1 MGLKITN
8 YLKNL
13 GKSVK
18 YAAIEGFK
26 TNYDTTYKSFD
37 QASTATKE
45 TVNAIVNY
53 RQTFRK
59 AQEYLMKT
67 SAYEASN
74 LALKS
79 AKEDLKSGKL
89 WNQDRADKVMFG
101 GDDDDFDWNFDEDS
115 IGGDDSDS
123 SLDITDGDRAVAK
136 TVHEASKANADQISG
151 TILSAAKY
159 NADVTKQTA
168 SFMFAQQERLF
179 GNLNNSIMGLGTTMG
194 NMQNFMTTNMQTH
207 IENSTKY
214 FEESTKYQRENNA
227 ILKELLDMERERF
240 KEWSTGRD
248 AEKKRQDKGLKQD
261 ITDILSNGVMDWGAY
276 GKHLKKGFID
286 QAENFG
292 IGMISKEMLMG
303 MAANPLQYIPAYL
316 VQRAMGKP
324 LEKAIGG
331 FNKTLTGLFNQINA
345 DLLRSKDKEG
355 MGGIL
360 ASIFSVKIANK
371 DKIDTSKYFKGQVPF
386 DGMTRKSIVEV
397 IPAYLARI
405 ESLLGGEE
413 RIYDFD
419 KGKFSSLKIL
429 DREKKRR
436 DKSYK
441 DRAGS
446 GIRNALEED
455 IKRIAKSKKL
465 SANELKRLTD
475 MIPDVEERL
484 WNSKGSFDEVME
496 AYGDDS
502 FGKLLR
508 FLRMNKNSR
517 TYKES
522 KTLAA
527 EYADAFR
534 SQAEYYQNQEKA
546 GWSPE
551 AMMNNRSKNRDGGKS
566 AIIANNEMMSKAMA
580 SQESIFK
587 AMLSELYLIRT
598 NDFRKGKKLG
608 VRNRLNATAA
618 PDYIDTDFI
627 KYSVLKENRAETI
640 EETYEKVK
648 ASNPS
653 RSKDAPVDPD
663 EVGKTLDEVDI
674 NKLGS
679 VFGKDDKGKFD
690 SVTNAKGLKG
700 KGKAALSNWSTILR
714 NPRLFAA
721 EVITKVDDSLYEFFF
736 DHETGEK
743 DEDGEQIRGF
753 YDKMAFELKTTFNK
767 VRDWLD
773 KKFWE
778 PIVKKGWGKIKDFA
792 KDFGLDW
799 FNDAKDSAK
808 NALTGAGSK
817 LAELVHGKPGMNPL
831 QAEALARSIMF
842 GPAPKSF
849 LNPKDQ
855 LKDIAAGYAD
865 AFNQSS
871 AFKQPKPKSTT
882 NSDKGAKVGTLD
894 DALAIYKANKEKGY
908 AFGSLSVPHT
918 ALTTVSKGELIIPSD
933 LNPFNPDIDKADR
946 KKDKQD
952 ELRLRNKILSHAEGG
967 NLLDT
972 GKNFLQTVK
981 DKAPEGMIQ
990 GNTVREVVGSALE
1003 FAVGKLSGKVE
1014 STDGSAL
1021 GQAAKATVSAAW
1033 ETGLNKVEDYAKTID
1048 PEVGKALTSD
1058 IAKLRGNSAKFAGRT
1073 GVAAG
1078 AGALG
1083 ATAVFGPGGLLA
1095 GAAIGA
1101 AANIIRESDTA
1112 KNFLFGKEMADGSRE
1127 GGLISRKQQ
1136 ALFKKYMPDLGKGA
1150 AAGIIPSLMLGFGP
1164 VGAIAIGGAYSLAKN
1179 NQKVNEKIFGKTYFD
1194 KDGNEIGRKD
1204 GLIPKK
1210 VQEYVKKNIPKIA
1223 GFGGAAAL
1231 LDPTGM
1237 GLLMNFG
1244 LGAGLGLIGTSS
1256 KFHDMI
1262 LGKKNEDG
1270 EREGGLVGALKDY
1283 VVNPLRRFG
1292 TTLYQDFYKFMDYNL
1307 FSPLKGTGKM
1317 LAQVFKNMGRSM
1329 KYGMFNI
1336 LEKAFG
1342 GPFSMLIGKQVN
1354 DMLLKPL
1361 GRILGT
1367 TFGGIGDLAKFA
1379 IGSPIRGIGWGLR
1392 KFNNWGNRGLIK
1404 RGQADHLSANERLNL
1419 MEGRNYANRERDMAL
1434 ATASVEDLNT
1444 LESSLSI
1451 FNSQFKIGGGAERST
1466 IKRLESKIKKY
1477 LPASAVKKVCQFAY
1491 DGNTRDA
1498 AAFISS
1504 LDIPANDKKAVMNAF
1519 EKEVEFIQAA
1529 RGRKKFSK
1537 EQMKAAQETLK
1548 KYNID
1553 PTDRKSLGIALD
1565 QVSAERSRAEDAE
1578 RLIGKNGE
1586 KFTTE
1591 EAKNV
1596 AEGMSQTN
1604 DILSQIRD
1612 ALIKSENGAYD
1623 KNYYDDLT
1631 RAKDEETVEMFRGE
1645 VDSDSR
1651 RFINQNLGHLD
1662 VTGNNASFIMG
1673 KKNKRKLNALKKLPE
1688 GTKIDL
1694 DALSKLST
1702 KTLKRYSQLAMVM
1715 GPTAIQSIGDPAAL
1729 APEKIADG
1737 AFKSLVKIATYLGR
1751 HDKDFNFKSPLSNY
1765 IGMSA
1770 EQLKYFEQLIDYG
1783 MDPSISSQAADWAW
1797 NNRWQFTNA
1806 STPDEQVAFTRMIGD
1821 ITKSTATNKAAG
1833 SVASTVA
1840 GNVANIT
1847 PNTAAASQANE
1858 IAQTGTSQHK
1868 ERSVDADG
1876 NETYEST
1883 DGSNNKADTESA
1895 HDKKKEEDAKDEKN
1909 AERQGSIFSKALS
1922 KLKGFGDSAKEG
1934 AKNVKEKSQGFLH
1947 DIVDGIFGKGGGLF
1961 GGLGTILGGGLL
1973 LSFLGPML
1981 PEIGKILTHTLLPAI
1996 GGFLKNTV
2004 IPLFVKGVGSA
2015 LGGLLDGFIG
2025 KEEQQETDENGNP
2038 VFNPDGTP
2046 KMKTTYNPT
2055 LGGMAV
2061 NGGVLGFL
2069 GYKTFK
2075 AGRTIY
2081 KGVKGIGKGIGGSL
2095 KLGKAGFS
2103 FAKELK
2109 RSKSFGKSWR
2119 AGKFVYKNT
2128 KLGKD
2133 IGKIAKSSED
2143 AVKASRLGKLSSSIM
2158 SRAFGAS
2165 KEGLSKIGWAI
2176 RDRAGV
2182 AGSALLDGTA
2192 KNAVKSSGLFSKAAD
2207 FVKSGISKVGEVA
2220 SKAADKTMDFL
2231 KEILTKGIEKISTYI
2246 PKLAEKGAQFAPK
2259 LATMI
2264 LDGIKGSAKF
2274 AKLLAKAGTYVG
2286 VTAIT
2291 AGIGGIVIGIITALD
2306 LAASVTTGISRWYN
2320 VAECLA
2326 DEQPPNDDVKWVAGL
2341 ASAVDSVLFGVIGP
2355 QLFFKILAYIWD
2367 LNDVLAPMQQRALAA
2382 LNQYNQTAEKK
2393 LDSVEEYNDEIYDKD
2408 KGFIDDIKT
2417 AFGGSDSNKKTPAY
2431 KPNAQQLASQT
2442 PATPG
2447 AQGTGKKGP
2456 LGAGSGTANGNGLL
2470 SGMQSDMNKL
2480 SQGTSGLMGNLVSQ
2494 AGDLQAQVLGT
2505 GKFFKQ
2511 KDPRY
2516 ANIGFNTYGDSI
2528 NQTIGD
2534 SGCGPVAGANALMA
2548 LGTGTINPAEA
2559 SSFALSGGYKG
2570 TDTGVAPS
2578 FFEGYAAR
2586 HGATSYSTDAQGTIN
2601 ALKSGNPVVLQGES
2615 KSGTSNSHPFG
2626 SYPHYVTATGYDAST
2641 GKVTIQDPESNR
2653 DNATYN
2659 IKDVLRNTTT
2669 ANAFGRGRL
2678 YGRGSRGRFGMG
2690 VRLGKGADVPETVW
2704 NFLASKGVA
2713 SVAIAGIMGNMWAES
2728 RYNPAANQLDNEPN
2742 MNPYKAGVGLCQ
2754 WTETRKDTLNSVA
2767 AGMGTTWTDVNAQLT
2782 HLWNEI
2788 GPGGYYHEHLQAMCK
2803 MNDVAQ
2809 ATQYWFSNFEVGN
2822 PAYAHMDERIAA
2834 AQEAFQKQGKGI
2846 KTEGNIKGGSGP
2858 TKKPGLLSP
2867 LFDMYNSIKSNLGA
2881 VLGIDLGGN
2890 IGGSSGGAVGGVGG
2904 AVGGGN
2910 TKAASNWADSI
2921 VGKKNYGN
2929 NGCTAFVNEYLQQAG
2944 QSTIDLNCDNAYL
2957 NSKNN
2962 GQPYAWKPGK
2972 DNGVEGDVALINT
2985 AEDGS
2990 FPDGVPKPDHAV
3002 IADGR
3007 GGYWGYSASQRN
3019 TVHGKMTDWGDGGSN
3034 IIGYIASGGSGNGA
3048 QLSGDATM
3056 SQTDMMKASSDDYGL
3071 GKNGLRFGR
3080 AKGVSKEVQ
3089 MAVEGRQNIE
3099 AGFKMAKDQARQAA
3113 KLGMGTEGVPEASS
3127 SDSQEVILLRAIY
3140 NELTKITGNT
3150 AGIGTLQANQ
3160 AQTQQQVTTVQTG
3173 LQGAMATLGNK
3184 LNEKINMV
3192 SQNIQGQVN
3201 KVTKN
3206 VSGNTINQLQYLAS
3220 K

>member
-123 SLDITDGDRAVAK
+123 GLDITDGDRAVAK

-292 IGMISKEMLMG
+292 LGMISKEMLMG

-429 DREKKRR
+429 EREKKRR

-475 MIPDVEERL
+475 MIPDVEDKL
-484 WNSKGSFDEVME
+484 WDNKGSFDAVME
-496 AYGDDS
+496 TYGDES

-551 AMMNNRSKNRDGGKS
+551 AMMNNRSKSRGEGKS
-566 AIIANNEMMSKAMA
+566 AIQANNEMMSKAMA

-598 NDFRKGKKLG
+598 SEFRKGKKLG

-679 VFGKDDKGKFD
+679 VFDKGDKSKFGN
-690 SVTNAKGLKG
+690 VTNAKGLKG
-700 KGKAALSNWSTILR
+700 KGKAALSNWYEILK

-817 LAELVHGKPGMNPL
+817 LAELVRGKPGMNPL

-849 LNPKDQ
+849 LDSKDQ

-871 AFKQPKPKSTT
+871 AFKQSKPKSTT
-882 NSDKGAKVGTLD
+882 SSDKGAKVGTLD

-933 LNPFNPDIDKADR
+933 LNPFNPDLDKADR

-952 ELRLRNKILSHAEGG
+952 ELRLRNKILSHADGG

-1083 ATAVFGPGGLLA
+1083 ATAIFGPGGLLA

-1179 NQKVNEKIFGKTYFD
+1179 NQKVNEKIFGKTYYD
-1194 KDGNEIGRKD
+1194 KDGKEIGRKD
-1204 GLIPKK
+1204 GIIPKK
-1210 VQEYVKKNIPKIA
+1210 VQDYVKKNIPKIA

-1256 KFHDMI
+1256 KFHDMV
-1262 LGKKNEDG
+1262 LGKKNEKG
-1270 EREGGLVGALKDY
+1270 EREGGLVGALKEH

-1367 TFGGIGDLAKFA
+1367 TFTGIGDLAKFA
-1379 IGSPIRGIGWGLR
+1379 IGTPIRGFGWGLR
-1392 KFNNWGNRGLIK
+1392 KINNWGNAKIISRGT
-1404 RGQADHLSANERLNL
+1404 ADHLSARERLNI
-1419 MEGRNYANRERDMAL
+1419 MGNKDYANKEFDTHL
-1434 ATASVEDLNT
+1434 ANSSAKDLGV
-1444 LESSLSI
+1444 LEENLSI
-1451 FNSQFKIGGGAERST
+1451 LNSQFKIGGGDTRKEVKSVE
-1466 IKRLESKIKKY
+1466 KQLSKY
-1477 LPASAVKKVCQFAY
+1477 MDASSVKKLVRMVF
-1491 DGNTRDA
+1491 DGDMRGA
-1498 AAFISS
+1498 SAFISDLN
-1504 LDIPANDKKAVMNAF
+1504 LDSKSS
-1519 EKEVEFIQAA
+1519 KEVISIVEKGIERIAVA
-1529 RGRKKFSK
+1529 KGKKKFSD
-1537 EQMKAAQETLK
+1537 EEVAKASAYLK
-1548 KYNID
+1548 KFNIN
-1553 PTDRKSLGIALD
+1553 PADRKSLGVALN
-1565 QVSAERSRAEDAE
+1565 QVRNERDKADTAE
-1578 RLIGKNGE
+1578 RLIGANGE
-1586 KFTTE
+1586 KFTSE
-1591 EAKNV
+1591 EAANV
-1596 AEGMSQTN
+1596 AEGMQTTN
-1604 DILSQIRD
+1604 NLLKEIRD
-1612 ALIKSENGAYD
+1612 ALIKSENGGFDD
-1623 KNYYDDLT
+1623 KYFSDQERMGVATQSVMAINNID
-1631 RAKDEETVEMFRGE
+1631 AKSQKLIEK
-1645 VDSDSR
+1645 
-1651 RFINQNLGHLD
+1651 NLSHLKI
-1662 VTGNNASFIMG
+1662 TGNKTDFITGNG
-1673 KKNKRKLNALKKLPE
+1673 KKNRQNLKALKAMPKGME
-1688 GTKIDL
+1688 IDL
-1694 DALSKLST
+1694 DVLSKLST
-1702 KTLKRYSQLAMVM
+1702 KTIKRYSQLAMVM
-1715 GPTAIQSIGDPAAL
+1715 GPLAIKSIGDPSAL
-1729 APEKIADG
+1729 APEKLADG
-1737 AFKSLVKIATYLGR
+1737 AFASIVKIATYLSRG
-1751 HDKDFNFKSPLSNY
+1751 DKKFEFTEPISKY
-1765 IGMSA
+1765 IRMPEEKLEFLAMLVG
-1770 EQLKYFEQLIDYG
+1770 YG
-1783 MDPSISSQAADWAW
+1783 MDPSISAKDADWAW
-1797 NNRWQFTNA
+1797 NNRSIFDNG
-1806 STPDEQVAFTRMIGD
+1806 SPDAKVEFA
-1821 ITKSTATNKAAG
+1821 KSFNKPATSNAAG
-1833 SVASTVA
+1833 TAEAAASTVA
-1840 GNVANIT
+1840 GNAANIA
-1847 PNTAAASQANE
+1847 PKTAAASQANE
-1858 IAQTGTSQHK
+1858 IAQTGSHK

-1909 AERQGSIFSKALS
+1909 AERQGSIFSKALG

-2075 AGRTIY
+2075 AGRAIY
-2081 KGVKGIGKGIGGSL
+2081 KGVKGIGKGIGGGL

-2259 LATMI
+2259 LAAMI

-2393 LDSVEEYNDEIYDKD
+2393 LDSIEEYNDEIYDKD

-2456 LGAGSGTANGNGLL
+2456 LGAGTANGNGLL

-2516 ANIGFNTYGDSI
+2516 ANIGFNTSGDSI

-2678 YGRGSRGRFGMG
+2678 YGRGKFSQGIRFGRG
-2690 VRLGKGADVPETVW
+2690 IEGNVPIIWNKLQGLGFGDIHTA
-2704 NFLASKGVA
+2704 A
-2713 SVAIAGIMGNMWAES
+2713 IMGNMAIES
-2728 RYNPAANQLDNEPN
+2728 GFDPAISEI
-2742 MNPYKAGVGLCQ
+2742 GGGGGFGLCQ
-2754 WTETRKDTLNSVA
+2754 WDDRKGNLAEYAQRAGKDPSDLDIQLQFIKYELQGSESAAASEFFAETSNIDKATEIFCRKYERPN
-2767 AGMGTTWTDVNAQLT
+2767 M
-2782 HLWNEI
+2782 
-2788 GPGGYYHEHLQAMCK
+2788 
-2803 MNDVAQ
+2803 
-2809 ATQYWFSNFEVGN
+2809 
-2822 PAYAHMDERIAA
+2822 AYANLEGRKQAAREILQSKGTGKVTSIAG
-2834 AQEAFQKQGKGI
+2834 GKSS
-2846 KTEGNIKGGSGP
+2846 GS

-2890 IGGSSGGAVGGVGG
+2890 IGGSSGAVGGVGG

-2921 VGKKNYGN
+2921 VGKKDYGN
-2929 NGCTAFVNEYLQQAG
+2929 NGCTSFVNEYLQQAG

-3113 KLGMGTEGVPEASS
+3113 KLGMGTEGVSESSS

>member
-89 WNQDRADKVMFG
+89 WNQDRADKAMFS

-429 DREKKRR
+429 EREKKRR

-551 AMMNNRSKNRDGGKS
+551 AMMNNRSKSRGEGKS
-566 AIIANNEMMSKAMA
+566 AIQANNEMMSKAMA

-598 NDFRKGKKLG
+598 SEFRKGKKLG

-663 EVGKTLDEVDI
+663 DVGKTLDEVDI
-674 NKLGS
+674 NKLSS
-679 VFGKDDKGKFD
+679 VFDKGDKSKFGN
-690 SVTNAKGLKG
+690 VTNAKGLKG
-700 KGKAALSNWSTILR
+700 KGKAALSNWYEILK

-817 LAELVHGKPGMNPL
+817 LAELVRGKPGMDPL
-831 QAEALARSIMF
+831 QAQALSRSIMF

-849 LNPKDQ
+849 LTPEQQ
-855 LKDIAAGYAD
+855 LKKIEAGYEA
-865 AFNQSS
+865 AVKYSG
-871 AFKQPKPKSTT
+871 AIKQPKPKSTS
-882 NSDKGAKVGTLD
+882 SDKGAKVGTLD

-933 LNPFNPDIDKADR
+933 LNPFNPDLDKADR

-990 GNTVREVVGSALE
+990 GNTIREVVGSALE
-1003 FAVGKLSGKVE
+1003 FAVSKMAGKVE

-1083 ATAVFGPGGLLA
+1083 ATAIFGPGGLLA

-1179 NQKVNEKIFGKTYFD
+1179 NQKVNEKIFGKTYYD

-1210 VQEYVKKNIPKIA
+1210 VQDYIKKNMPKIA

-1361 GRILGT
+1361 GKILGT
-1367 TFGGIGDLAKFA
+1367 TFSGIGDLAKFA

-1434 ATASVEDLNT
+1434 AIASVEDLNT

-1466 IKRLESKIKKY
+1466 VKRLESKIKKY

-1529 RGRKKFSK
+1529 RGRKKFSD
-1537 EQMKAAQETLK
+1537 EQMKAANETLK

-1833 SVASTVA
+1833 AAASTVA
-1840 GNVANIT
+1840 GNATNIA
-1847 PNTAAASQANE
+1847 PKTAAASQANE

-1868 ERSVDADG
+1868 ERSIDADG

-1909 AERQGSIFSKALS
+1909 AERQGSIFSKALG

-2075 AGRTIY
+2075 AGRAIY

-2192 KNAVKSSGLFSKAAD
+2192 KNAVKSSSLFSKAAD

-2274 AKLLAKAGTYVG
+2274 AKLLAKAGGYLGATVL
-2286 VTAIT
+2286 T

-2393 LDSVEEYNDEIYDKD
+2393 LDSIEEYNDEIYDKD

-2417 AFGGSDSNKKTPAY
+2417 AFGSSDSNKKTPAY

-2516 ANIGFNTYGDSI
+2516 ANIGFNTSGDSI

-2690 VRLGKGADVPETVW
+2690 VRFGKGADVPETVW

-2803 MNDVAQ
+2803 MSDVAQ

-2867 LFDMYNSIKSNLGA
+2867 LFDMYNSIKSNLGS

-2890 IGGSSGGAVGGVGG
+2890 IGGAASSGGVGG
-2904 AVGGGN
+2904 AIGGGN
-2910 TKAASNWADSI
+2910 TKAASDWADSM
-2921 VGKKNYGN
+2921 VGQQGYGN
-2929 NGCTAFVNEYLQQAG
+2929 NGCTTFVNKYLEKAG
-2944 QSTIDLNCDNAYL
+2944 VNQIDMYVPNAETKA
-2957 NSKNN
+2957 KNQ
-2962 GQPYAWKPGK
+2962 GQPYAFKTASQG
-2972 DNGVEGDVALINT
+2972 GSEGDVVLLNT
-2985 AEDGS
+2985 LTGDAEA
-2990 FPDGVPKPDHAV
+2990 DHVV
-3002 IADGR
+3002 IADGK
-3007 GGYWGYSASQRN
+3007 GGYWGNSSGRN
-3019 TVHGKMTDWGDGGSN
+3019 KIVKGN
-3034 IIGYIASGGSGNGA
+3034 IANDFGADEINGYIATGGGNGA
-3048 QLSGDATM
+3048 SNVPSGQATR
-3056 SQTDMMKASSDDYGL
+3056 SQSEIVSDSTTDMGT
-3071 GKNGLRFGR
+3071 GKNFRFGR
-3080 AKGVSKEVQ
+3080 AKGVPKETQV
-3089 MAVEGRQNIE
+3089 AIEGMDAFRAQR
-3099 AGFKMAKDQARQAA
+3099 ATVKDQVS
-3113 KLGMGTEGVPEASS
+3113 LGRGTVDLSQSS
-3127 SDSQEVILLRAIY
+3127 SGDSEEIILLRGIY

-3184 LNEKINMV
+3184 LNEKINIV

>member
-123 SLDITDGDRAVAK
+123 GLDITDGDRAVAK

-240 KEWSTGRD
+240 KEWNTGRD

-429 DREKKRR
+429 EREKKRR

-475 MIPDVEERL
+475 MIPDVEDKL
-484 WNSKGSFDEVME
+484 WDNKGSFDAVME
-496 AYGDDS
+496 TYGDES

-551 AMMNNRSKNRDGGKS
+551 AMMNNRSKSRGEGKS
-566 AIIANNEMMSKAMA
+566 AIQANNEMMSKAMA
-580 SQESIFK
+580 NQESIFK

-598 NDFRKGKKLG
+598 SEFRKGKKLG

-653 RSKDAPVDPD
+653 RPKDAPVDPD
-663 EVGKTLDEVDI
+663 DVGKTLDEVDI

-679 VFGKDDKGKFD
+679 VFDKGDKSKFGN
-690 SVTNAKGLKG
+690 VTNAKGLKG
-700 KGKAALSNWSTILR
+700 KGKAALSNWYEILK

-817 LAELVHGKPGMNPL
+817 LAELVRGKPGMNPL

-849 LNPKDQ
+849 LDPKDQ

-1048 PEVGKALTSD
+1048 PEVGKALSSD

-1083 ATAVFGPGGLLA
+1083 ATAIFGPGGLLA

-1179 NQKVNEKIFGKTYFD
+1179 NQKVNEKIFGKTYYD

-1204 GLIPKK
+1204 GIIPKK

-1262 LGKKNEDG
+1262 LGKKNKDG
-1270 EREGGLVGALKDY
+1270 EREGGLVGALKDN
-1283 VVNPLRRFG
+1283 VVDPLRRFG

-1361 GRILGT
+1361 GKILGT

-1379 IGSPIRGIGWGLR
+1379 IGSPIKGIGWGLR

-1434 ATASVEDLNT
+1434 ATSSVEDLNT

-1466 IKRLESKIKKY
+1466 VKRLESKIKKY

-1529 RGRKKFSK
+1529 RGRKKFSD
-1537 EQMKAAQETLK
+1537 EQIKAAHETLK

-1604 DILSQIRD
+1604 DILTQIRD

-1623 KNYYDDLT
+1623 KDYYDDLT
-1631 RAKDEETVEMFRGE
+1631 RARDEETVEMFRGE

-1651 RFINQNLGHLD
+1651 RFIKKNLGHLD
-1662 VTGNNASFIMG
+1662 VTGNNTSFITG
-1673 KKNKRKLNALKKLPE
+1673 KKNRKNLNALKKLPE

-1833 SVASTVA
+1833 AAASTVA
-1840 GNVANIT
+1840 GNAANIA
-1847 PNTAAASQANE
+1847 PKTAAASQANE

-1883 DGSNNKADTESA
+1883 DGSKNKADTESA

-1909 AERQGSIFSKALS
+1909 AERQGSIFSKALG

-2075 AGRTIY
+2075 AGRAIY
-2081 KGVKGIGKGIGGSL
+2081 KGVKGIGKGIGGGL

-2393 LDSVEEYNDEIYDKD
+2393 LDSIEEYNDEIYDKD

-2447 AQGTGKKGP
+2447 AQGTGKNG
-2456 LGAGSGTANGNGLL
+2456 LSGSVTANGNGLL

-2516 ANIGFNTYGDSI
+2516 ANIGFNTSGDSI

-2586 HGATSYSTDAQGTIN
+2586 HGATSYSTDVQGTIN

-2690 VRLGKGADVPETVW
+2690 VRFGKGADVPETVW

-2803 MNDVAQ
+2803 MSDVAQ

-2867 LFDMYNSIKSNLGA
+2867 LFDMYNSIKSNLGS

-2890 IGGSSGGAVGGVGG
+2890 IGGAASSGG
-2904 AVGGGN
+2904 VGGGN
-2910 TKAASNWADSI
+2910 TKAASDWADSM
-2921 VGKKNYGN
+2921 VGQQGYGN
-2929 NGCTAFVNEYLQQAG
+2929 NGCTTFVNKYLEKAG
-2944 QSTIDLNCDNAYL
+2944 VNQIDMYVPNAETKA
-2957 NSKNN
+2957 KNQ
-2962 GQPYAWKPGK
+2962 GQPYAFKTASQG
-2972 DNGVEGDVALINT
+2972 GSEGDVVLLNT
-2985 AEDGS
+2985 LTGDAEA
-2990 FPDGVPKPDHAV
+2990 DHVV
-3002 IADGR
+3002 IADGK
-3007 GGYWGYSASQRN
+3007 GGYWGNSSGRN
-3019 TVHGKMTDWGDGGSN
+3019 KIVKGNIANDFGSDEIN
-3034 IIGYIASGGSGNGA
+3034 GYIATGGGNGA
-3048 QLSGDATM
+3048 SNVPSGQTTR
-3056 SQTDMMKASSDDYGL
+3056 SQSEIVSDSTTDMGT
-3071 GKNGLRFGR
+3071 GKNFRFGR
-3080 AKGVSKEVQ
+3080 AKGVPKETQ
-3089 MAVEGRQNIE
+3089 IAIEGMDTFRSQR
-3099 AGFKMAKDQARQAA
+3099 ATVKDQVS
-3113 KLGMGTEGVPEASS
+3113 LGRGTVDLSQSS
-3127 SDSQEVILLRAIY
+3127 NDDSQEVILLRAIY

>member
-115 IGGDDSDS
+115 IGGDDGDS
-123 SLDITDGDRAVAK
+123 GLDITDGDRAVAK

-248 AEKKRQDKGLKQD
+248 TEKKRQDKGLKQD

-429 DREKKRR
+429 EREKKRR

-598 NDFRKGKKLG
+598 NEFRKGKKLG

-653 RSKDAPVDPD
+653 RSKDTVDPD
-663 EVGKTLDEVDI
+663 EVGKTLDEIDI
-674 NKLGS
+674 KKLDS
-679 VFGKDDKGKFD
+679 VFGGKDKGKFD
-690 SVTNAKGLKG
+690 DVTNAKGLKG
-700 KGKAALSNWSTILR
+700 KGKAALSNWYEILK

-808 NALTGAGSK
+808 NALTGAGNK
-817 LAELVHGKPGMNPL
+817 LAE
-831 QAEALARSIMF
+831 IMF
-842 GPAPKSF
+842 DPAPKSF
-849 LNPKDQ
+849 LDPEDQ
-855 LKDIAAGYAD
+855 LKDIAAGYQA

-871 AFKQPKPKSTT
+871 ASRQPKSTT

-1003 FAVGKLSGKVE
+1003 FAVGKLSGKVD

-1048 PEVGKALTSD
+1048 PEVGKALSSD

-1179 NQKVNEKIFGKTYFD
+1179 NQKVNEKIFGKTYYD

-1210 VQEYVKKNIPKIA
+1210 VQEYVKKNMPKIA

-1262 LGKKNEDG
+1262 LGKKNKDG

-1292 TTLYQDFYKFMDYNL
+1292 TTLYQDFYKFIDYNL

-1367 TFGGIGDLAKFA
+1367 TFTGIGDLAKFA
-1379 IGSPIRGIGWGLR
+1379 IGTPIRGIGWGLR
-1392 KFNNWGNRGLIK
+1392 KFNNWGNAKIIRRGT
-1404 RGQADHLSANERLNL
+1404 ADHLSARERLNI
-1419 MEGRNYANRERDMAL
+1419 MGSKNYANKEFDTHL
-1434 ATASVEDLNT
+1434 ANASAKDLGE
-1444 LESSLSI
+1444 LEENLSVS
-1451 FNSQFKIGGGAERST
+1451 NSQFKIGGGDTRKEVKSVE
-1466 IKRLESKIKKY
+1466 KQLSKY
-1477 LPASAVKKVCQFAY
+1477 MDASSVKKLVRLTF
-1491 DGNTRDA
+1491 DGDMRGA
-1498 AAFISS
+1498 SAFISDLN
-1504 LDIPANDKKAVMNAF
+1504 LDSKSSKAVIDIVTKGIERIAVANG
-1519 EKEVEFIQAA
+1519 K
-1529 RGRKKFSK
+1529 KKFSD
-1537 EQMKAAQETLK
+1537 EEVAKASEYLK
-1548 KYNID
+1548 KFNIN
-1553 PTDRKSLGIALD
+1553 PADRKSLGVALN
-1565 QVSAERSRAEDAE
+1565 QVRNERDKADTAE
-1578 RLIGKNGE
+1578 RLVGANGE
-1586 KFTTE
+1586 KFTSE
-1591 EAKNV
+1591 EAANV
-1596 AEGMSQTN
+1596 AEGMQTTN
-1604 DILSQIRD
+1604 NLLKEIRD
-1612 ALIKSENGAYD
+1612 ALIKSENGGFDD
-1623 KNYYDDLT
+1623 KYFSDQDKMAVATQSVMAINNID
-1631 RAKDEETVEMFRGE
+1631 AKSQKLIEKNLNHLKITGTKTD
-1645 VDSDSR
+1645 
-1651 RFINQNLGHLD
+1651 FI
-1662 VTGNNASFIMG
+1662 TGNG
-1673 KKNKRKLNALKKLPE
+1673 KKNRQNLKALKAMPKGME
-1688 GTKIDL
+1688 IDL
-1694 DALSKLST
+1694 DVLSKLST
-1702 KTLKRYSQLAMVM
+1702 KTIKRYSQLAMVM
-1715 GPTAIQSIGDPAAL
+1715 GPIAIKSIGDPSAL
-1729 APEKIADG
+1729 APEKLADG
-1737 AFKSLVKIATYLGR
+1737 AFASIVKIATYLSRG
-1751 HDKDFNFKSPLSNY
+1751 DKKFEFTEPISKY
-1765 IGMSA
+1765 IRMPGDKLEFLAM
-1770 EQLKYFEQLIDYG
+1770 LVGYG
-1783 MDPSISSQAADWAW
+1783 MDPSISAKDADWAW
-1797 NNRWQFTNA
+1797 KNRSVFDDGSPNA
-1806 STPDEQVAFTRMIGD
+1806 KVEFA
-1821 ITKSTATNKAAG
+1821 KSFNKAATSNATG
-1833 SVASTVA
+1833 TAEAAASTVA
-1840 GNVANIT
+1840 GNAANIAPKT
-1847 PNTAAASQANE
+1847 VAASQANE

-1909 AERQGSIFSKALS
+1909 AERQGSIFSKALG

-2075 AGRTIY
+2075 AGRGIY
-2081 KGVKGIGKGIGGSL
+2081 KGVKGIGKGIGGGL

-2176 RDRAGV
+2176 RDRAGD

-2341 ASAVDSVLFGVIGP
+2341 ASAVDSVLCGVSGP

-2393 LDSVEEYNDEIYDKD
+2393 LDSIEEYNDEIYDKD

-2516 ANIGFNTYGDSI
+2516 ANIGFNTSGDSI

-2615 KSGTSNSHPFG
+2615 KSGTSNNHPFG

-2678 YGRGSRGRFGMG
+2678 YGRGKFSQGIRFGRG
-2690 VRLGKGADVPETVW
+2690 IEGNVPIIWNKLQGLGFGDIHTA
-2704 NFLASKGVA
+2704 A
-2713 SVAIAGIMGNMWAES
+2713 IMGNMAIES
-2728 RYNPAANQLDNEPN
+2728 GFDPAISEI
-2742 MNPYKAGVGLCQ
+2742 GGGGGFGLCQ
-2754 WTETRKDTLNSVA
+2754 WDDRKGNLAEYAQRAGKDPSDLDIQLQFIKYELQGSESAAASEFFAETSNIDKATEIFCRKYERPN
-2767 AGMGTTWTDVNAQLT
+2767 M
-2782 HLWNEI
+2782 
-2788 GPGGYYHEHLQAMCK
+2788 
-2803 MNDVAQ
+2803 
-2809 ATQYWFSNFEVGN
+2809 
-2822 PAYAHMDERIAA
+2822 AYANLEGRKQAAREILQSKGTGKVTSIAG
-2834 AQEAFQKQGKGI
+2834 GKSS
-2846 KTEGNIKGGSGP
+2846 GS

-2867 LFDMYNSIKSNLGA
+2867 LFDMYNSIKSNLGS

-2910 TKAASNWADSI
+2910 TKTASNWADSI
-2921 VGKKNYGN
+2921 VGKKDYGN
-2929 NGCTAFVNEYLQQAG
+2929 NGCTSFVNEYLQQAG

-3034 IIGYIASGGSGNGA
+3034 IIGYIASGGSGSGA

-3113 KLGMGTEGVPEASS
+3113 KLGMGTDGVSDASS

>member
-115 IGGDDSDS
+115 IGGDDGDS
-123 SLDITDGDRAVAK
+123 GLDITDGDRAVAK

-240 KEWSTGRD
+240 KEWNTGRD

-292 IGMISKEMLMG
+292 LGMISKEMLMG

-360 ASIFSVKIANK
+360 ANIFSVKIANK

-429 DREKKRR
+429 EREKKRR

-598 NDFRKGKKLG
+598 SEFRKGKKLG

-653 RSKDAPVDPD
+653 RPKDAPVDPD

-679 VFGKDDKGKFD
+679 VFDKGDKSKFGN
-690 SVTNAKGLKG
+690 VTNAKGLKG
-700 KGKAALSNWSTILR
+700 KGKAALSNWYEILK

-817 LAELVHGKPGMNPL
+817 LAELVRGKPGMNPL

-882 NSDKGAKVGTLD
+882 SSDKGAKVGTLD

-908 AFGSLSVPHT
+908 AFGSLSVPQT

-1014 STDGSAL
+1014 STDGSDL
-1021 GQAAKATVSAAW
+1021 GQAANAFVSSAW
-1033 ETGLNKVEDYAKTID
+1033 NTGLDKVEDYSKTID
-1048 PEVGKALTSD
+1048 PEVGKALSSD

-1083 ATAVFGPGGLLA
+1083 ATAIFGPGGLLA

-1112 KNFLFGKEMADGSRE
+1112 KNFLFGKEMSDGSRE

-1179 NQKVNEKIFGKTYFD
+1179 NQKVNEKIFGKTYYD

-1204 GLIPKK
+1204 GIIPKK

-1361 GRILGT
+1361 GKILGT
-1367 TFGGIGDLAKFA
+1367 TFSGIGDLAKFA

-1466 IKRLESKIKKY
+1466 VKRLESKIKKY

-1529 RGRKKFSK
+1529 RGRKKFSD
-1537 EQMKAAQETLK
+1537 EQIKAAHETLK

-1715 GPTAIQSIGDPAAL
+1715 GPTAIQSIGDPSAL

-1833 SVASTVA
+1833 AAASTVM
-1840 GNVANIT
+1840 GNAANLA
-1847 PNTAAASQANE
+1847 PKTAAASQANE

-1909 AERQGSIFSKALS
+1909 AERQGSIFSKALG

-2075 AGRTIY
+2075 AGRAIY
-2081 KGVKGIGKGIGGSL
+2081 KGVKGIGKGIGGGL

-2417 AFGGSDSNKKTPAY
+2417 AFGGSDTKKTPAY
-2431 KPNAQQLASQT
+2431 KPNAQQLASQN
-2442 PATPG
+2442 PAPTPG

-2516 ANIGFNTYGDSI
+2516 ANIGFNTSGDSI

-2690 VRLGKGADVPETVW
+2690 VRFGKGADVPETVW

-2728 RYNPAANQLDNEPN
+2728 RYNPSANQLDNEPN

-2803 MNDVAQ
+2803 MSDVAQ

-2867 LFDMYNSIKSNLGA
+2867 LFDMYNSIKSNLGS

-2890 IGGSSGGAVGGVGG
+2890 IGGAASSGGVGG
-2904 AVGGGN
+2904 AIGGGN
-2910 TKAASNWADSI
+2910 TKAASDWADSM
-2921 VGKKNYGN
+2921 VGQQGYGN
-2929 NGCTAFVNEYLQQAG
+2929 NGCTTFVNKYLEKAG
-2944 QSTIDLNCDNAYL
+2944 VNQIDMYVPNAETKA
-2957 NSKNN
+2957 KNQ
-2962 GQPYAWKPGK
+2962 GQPYAFKTASQG
-2972 DNGVEGDVALINT
+2972 GSEGDVVLLNT
-2985 AEDGS
+2985 LTGDAEA
-2990 FPDGVPKPDHAV
+2990 DHVV
-3002 IADGR
+3002 IADGK
-3007 GGYWGYSASQRN
+3007 GGYWGNSSGRN
-3019 TVHGKMTDWGDGGSN
+3019 KIVKGNIANDFGSDEIN
-3034 IIGYIASGGSGNGA
+3034 GYIATGGGNGA
-3048 QLSGDATM
+3048 SNVPSGQATR
-3056 SQTDMMKASSDDYGL
+3056 SQSEIVSDSTTDMGT
-3071 GKNGLRFGR
+3071 GKNFRFGR
-3080 AKGVSKEVQ
+3080 AKGVPKQTQVAIEGMDAFRAQKETV
-3089 MAVEGRQNIE
+3089 
-3099 AGFKMAKDQARQAA
+3099 KDQVS
-3113 KLGMGTEGVPEASS
+3113 LGRGTVDLSQSS
-3127 SDSQEVILLRAIY
+3127 NDDSQEVILLRAIY

>member
-67 SAYEASN
+67 SAYEASS

-123 SLDITDGDRAVAK
+123 GLDITDGDRAVAK

-292 IGMISKEMLMG
+292 LGMISKEMLMG

-429 DREKKRR
+429 EREKKRR

-455 IKRIAKSKKL
+455 IKKIAKSKKL

-475 MIPDVEERL
+475 LIPDVEERL

-580 SQESIFK
+580 NQESIFK

-598 NDFRKGKKLG
+598 SEFRKGKKLG
-608 VRNRLNATAA
+608 VRNRLNTTAA

-653 RSKDAPVDPD
+653 RSKDAPIDPD
-663 EVGKTLDEVDI
+663 DVGKTLDEVDI
-674 NKLGS
+674 NKLGN
-679 VFGKDDKGKFD
+679 VFDKGDKSKFGN
-690 SVTNAKGLKG
+690 VTNAKGLKG
-700 KGKAALSNWSTILR
+700 KGKAALSNWYEILK

-817 LAELVHGKPGMNPL
+817 LAELVRGKPGMNPL

-849 LNPKDQ
+849 LEPEDQ
-855 LKDIAAGYAD
+855 LKDIAAGYQA

-871 AFKQPKPKSTT
+871 ASRQPKFKPVSS
-882 NSDKGAKVGTLD
+882 NKGAPLSTGTQLEI
-894 DALAIYKANKEKGY
+894 LAKRAFNHRDGY

-933 LNPFNPDIDKADR
+933 LNPFNPDLDKADR

-1179 NQKVNEKIFGKTYFD
+1179 NQKVNEKIFGKTYYD

-1392 KFNNWGNRGLIK
+1392 KFNNLGNRGLIK

-1466 IKRLESKIKKY
+1466 VKRLESKIKKY

-1529 RGRKKFSK
+1529 RGRKKFSD
-1537 EQMKAAQETLK
+1537 EQMKAAHETLK

-1631 RAKDEETVEMFRGE
+1631 RAKDKETVEMFRGE

-1765 IGMSA
+1765 IRMSA

-1806 STPDEQVAFTRMIGD
+1806 STPNEQVAFTRMIGD
-1821 ITKSTATNKAAG
+1821 ITKSTATNKTAAV
-1833 SVASTVA
+1833 VASTVMSNA
-1840 GNVANIT
+1840 ANIA

-1909 AERQGSIFSKALS
+1909 AERQGSIFSKALG

-2075 AGRTIY
+2075 AGRGIY
-2081 KGVKGIGKGIGGSL
+2081 KGVKGIGKGIGGGL

-2393 LDSVEEYNDEIYDKD
+2393 LDSIEEYNDEIYDKD

-2417 AFGGSDSNKKTPAY
+2417 AFGGSDSNKKTPQY

-2516 ANIGFNTYGDSI
+2516 ANIGFNTSGDSI

-2586 HGATSYSTDAQGTIN
+2586 HGATSYPTDAQGTIN

-2678 YGRGSRGRFGMG
+2678 YGRGKFSQGIRFGRG
-2690 VRLGKGADVPETVW
+2690 IEGNVPIIWNKLQGLGFGDIHTA
-2704 NFLASKGVA
+2704 A
-2713 SVAIAGIMGNMWAES
+2713 IMGNMAIES
-2728 RYNPAANQLDNEPN
+2728 GFDPAISEI
-2742 MNPYKAGVGLCQ
+2742 GGGGGFGLCQ
-2754 WTETRKDTLNSVA
+2754 WDDRKGNLAEYAQRAGKDPSDLDIQLQFIKYELQGSESAAASEFFAETSNIDKATEIFCRKYERPN
-2767 AGMGTTWTDVNAQLT
+2767 M
-2782 HLWNEI
+2782 
-2788 GPGGYYHEHLQAMCK
+2788 
-2803 MNDVAQ
+2803 
-2809 ATQYWFSNFEVGN
+2809 
-2822 PAYAHMDERIAA
+2822 AYANLEGRKQAAREILQSKGTGKVTSIAG
-2834 AQEAFQKQGKGI
+2834 GKSS
-2846 KTEGNIKGGSGP
+2846 GS

-2867 LFDMYNSIKSNLGA
+2867 LFDMYNSIKSNLGS

-2890 IGGSSGGAVGGVGG
+2890 IGGSSGAVGGVGG

-2921 VGKKNYGN
+2921 VGKKDYDN
-2929 NGCTAFVNEYLQQAG
+2929 NGCTSFVNEYLQQAG

-3034 IIGYIASGGSGNGA
+3034 IIGYIASGGSGSGA

-3113 KLGMGTEGVPEASS
+3113 KLGMGTEGITEASS

>member
-67 SAYEASN
+67 STYEASN

-115 IGGDDSDS
+115 IGGDSGDSG
-123 SLDITDGDRAVAK
+123 LDITDGDRAVAK

-292 IGMISKEMLMG
+292 LGMISKEMLIG

-429 DREKKRR
+429 EREKKRR

-455 IKRIAKSKKL
+455 IKKIAKSKKL

-475 MIPDVEERL
+475 LIPDIEERL

-551 AMMNNRSKNRDGGKS
+551 AMMNNRSKSRSEGKS
-566 AIIANNEMMSKAMA
+566 AIQANNEMMSKAMA
-580 SQESIFK
+580 NQESIFK

-598 NDFRKGKKLG
+598 NEFRKGKKLG

-640 EETYEKVK
+640 EETYAKVK

-653 RSKDAPVDPD
+653 RSKDTVDPD

-679 VFGKDDKGKFD
+679 VFDKGDKSKFD
-690 SVTNAKGLKG
+690 NVTNAKGLKG
-700 KGKAALSNWSTILR
+700 KGKAALSNWYEILK

-808 NALTGAGSK
+808 NSLTGAGSK
-817 LAELVHGKPGMNPL
+817 LAELVRGKPGMNPL

-849 LNPKDQ
+849 LDPKDQ

-882 NSDKGAKVGTLD
+882 SSDKGAKVGTLD

-1083 ATAVFGPGGLLA
+1083 ATAIFGPGGLLA

-1112 KNFLFGKEMADGSRE
+1112 KNFLFGKEMSDGSRE

-1179 NQKVNEKIFGKTYFD
+1179 NQKVNEKIFGKTYYD

-1317 LAQVFKNMGRSM
+1317 IAQVFKNMGRSM

-1466 IKRLESKIKKY
+1466 VKRLESKIKKY

-1529 RGRKKFSK
+1529 RGRKKFSD
-1537 EQMKAAQETLK
+1537 EQMKAAHETLK

-1651 RFINQNLGHLD
+1651 RFINQNLSHLD

-1833 SVASTVA
+1833 TAASTVA
-1840 GNVANIT
+1840 GNAANIA
-1847 PNTAAASQANE
+1847 PKTAAASQANE

-1909 AERQGSIFSKALS
+1909 AERQGSIFSKALG

-2075 AGRTIY
+2075 AGRAIY
-2081 KGVKGIGKGIGGSL
+2081 KGVKGIGKGIGGGL

-2192 KNAVKSSGLFSKAAD
+2192 KNAVKGSGLFSKTAD

-2259 LATMI
+2259 LAAMI

-2393 LDSVEEYNDEIYDKD
+2393 LDSIEEYNDEIYDKD

-2456 LGAGSGTANGNGLL
+2456 LGAGGGTANGNGLL

-2516 ANIGFNTYGDSI
+2516 ANIGFNTSGDSI

-2678 YGRGSRGRFGMG
+2678 GRGKFSQGI
-2690 VRLGKGADVPETVW
+2690 RLGRGIEGNIPIIW
-2704 NFLASKGVA
+2704 NKLQGLGFGDIHTAA
-2713 SVAIAGIMGNMWAES
+2713 IMGNMAIES
-2728 RYNPAANQLDNEPN
+2728 GFDPAISEI
-2742 MNPYKAGVGLCQ
+2742 GGGGGFGLCQ
-2754 WTETRKDTLNSVA
+2754 WDDRKDSLADYAQRAGKDPSDLDIQLQFIKYELQGSESA
-2767 AGMGTTWTDVNAQLT
+2767 AASEFFAETSNIDKAT
-2782 HLWNEI
+2782 EI
-2788 GPGGYYHEHLQAMCK
+2788 FCRKYERPNM
-2803 MNDVAQ
+2803 
-2809 ATQYWFSNFEVGN
+2809 
-2822 PAYAHMDERIAA
+2822 AYANLEGRKQAAREILQSKGTGKVTSIAG
-2834 AQEAFQKQGKGI
+2834 GKS
-2846 KTEGNIKGGSGP
+2846 SGP

-2867 LFDMYNSIKSNLGA
+2867 LFDMYNSMRSSLGSI
-2881 VLGIDLGGN
+2881 LGIDLGGN
-2890 IGGSSGGAVGGVGG
+2890 IGGSSGAVGGVGG

-2921 VGKKNYGN
+2921 VGKKDYGN
-2929 NGCTAFVNEYLQQAG
+2929 NGCTSFVNEYLQQAG

-3034 IIGYIASGGSGNGA
+3034 IIGYIASGGSGSGA

-3113 KLGMGTEGVPEASS
+3113 KLGMGTEGVSDASS
-3127 SDSQEVILLRAIY
+3127 YDSQEVILLRAIY

>member
-123 SLDITDGDRAVAK
+123 GLDITDGDRAVAK

-292 IGMISKEMLMG
+292 LSMISKEMLMG

-345 DLLRSKDKEG
+345 DLLRAKDKEG

-360 ASIFSVKIANK
+360 ANIFSVRVANK

-429 DREKKRR
+429 EREKKRR
-436 DKSYK
+436 EKSYK

-455 IKRIAKSKKL
+455 IKKIAKSKKL

-475 MIPDVEERL
+475 MIPDVEDKL
-484 WNSKGSFDEVME
+484 WDNKGSFDAVME
-496 AYGDDS
+496 IYGDES

-517 TYKES
+517 TYKET

-551 AMMNNRSKNRDGGKS
+551 AMMNNRSKNRDDGKS
-566 AIIANNEMMSKAMA
+566 AIQANNEMMSKAMA

-598 NDFRKGKKLG
+598 SEFRKGKKLG

-653 RSKDAPVDPD
+653 RPKDTVDPD
-663 EVGKTLDEVDI
+663 DVGKTLDEVDI
-674 NKLGS
+674 NKLSS
-679 VFGKDDKGKFD
+679 VFDKGDKSKFGN
-690 SVTNAKGLKG
+690 VTNAKGLKG
-700 KGKAALSNWSTILR
+700 KGKAALSNWYEIFK

-817 LAELVHGKPGMNPL
+817 LAELVRGKPGMNPL

-1048 PEVGKALTSD
+1048 PEVGKALTGD

-1083 ATAVFGPGGLLA
+1083 ATAIFGPGGLLA

-1101 AANIIRESDTA
+1101 AANIIHESDTA
-1112 KNFLFGKEMADGSRE
+1112 KNFLFGKEMSDGSRE

-1179 NQKVNEKIFGKTYFD
+1179 NQKVNEKIFGKTYYD

-1210 VQEYVKKNIPKIA
+1210 VQDYVKKNMPKIA

-1329 KYGMFNI
+1329 KYGLFNI

-1367 TFGGIGDLAKFA
+1367 TFTGIGDLAKFA
-1379 IGSPIRGIGWGLR
+1379 IGTPIRGFGWGLR
-1392 KFNNWGNRGLIK
+1392 KINNWGNAKIISRGT
-1404 RGQADHLSANERLNL
+1404 ADHLSARERLNI
-1419 MEGRNYANRERDMAL
+1419 MGNKDYANKEFDTHL
-1434 ATASVEDLNT
+1434 ANSSAKDLGE
-1444 LESSLSI
+1444 LEENLNI
-1451 FNSQFKIGGGAERST
+1451 LNSQFKIGGGDTRKEVKSVEKQLSKYMDASSVKKLVRMVFDGDMRGASAFIYDLNLDSKSSKAVIDIVTKGIER
-1466 IKRLESKIKKY
+1466 IAVAKGKKKY
-1477 LPASAVKKVCQFAY
+1477 SEAAVE
-1491 DGNTRDA
+1491 DA
-1498 AAFISS
+1498 ADY
-1504 LDIPANDKKAVMNAF
+1504 L
-1519 EKEVEFIQAA
+1519 
-1529 RGRKKFSK
+1529 KKF
-1537 EQMKAAQETLK
+1537 
-1548 KYNID
+1548 NIN
-1553 PTDRKSLGIALD
+1553 PADRKSLGVALN
-1565 QVSAERSRAEDAE
+1565 QVRNERDRADTAE
-1578 RLIGKNGE
+1578 RLVGANGE
-1586 KFTTE
+1586 KFTSE
-1591 EAKNV
+1591 EAANV
-1596 AEGMSQTN
+1596 AEGMQSTN
-1604 DILSQIRD
+1604 NILSEIRD
-1612 ALIKSENGAYD
+1612 FLVKNDNG
-1623 KNYYDDLT
+1623 YYDPLHYSDQDKMGVAT
-1631 RAKDEETVEMFRGE
+1631 QSVMAINNI
-1645 VDSDSR
+1645 DSR
-1651 RFINQNLGHLD
+1651 SQKLIEKNLSHLKITGSKTDFI
-1662 VTGNNASFIMG
+1662 TGNG
-1673 KKNKRKLNALKKLPE
+1673 KKNRQNLKAIKAMPKGME
-1688 GTKIDL
+1688 IDL
-1694 DALSKLST
+1694 DQLSKLST
-1702 KTLKRYSQLAMVM
+1702 KTIKRYSQLAMVM
-1715 GPTAIQSIGDPAAL
+1715 GPIAIKSIGDPSAL
-1729 APEKIADG
+1729 APEKLADG
-1737 AFKSLVKIATYLGR
+1737 AFASIVKIATYLSRG
-1751 HDKDFNFKSPLSNY
+1751 DKKFEFTEPISKY
-1765 IGMSA
+1765 IRMPEEKLEFLAMLVG
-1770 EQLKYFEQLIDYG
+1770 YG
-1783 MDPSISSQAADWAW
+1783 MDPSISATDADWAW
-1797 NNRWQFTNA
+1797 KNRSVFDNGSPNA
-1806 STPDEQVAFTRMIGD
+1806 TG
-1821 ITKSTATNKAAG
+1821 TAEAA
-1833 SVASTVA
+1833 ASTVA
-1840 GNVANIT
+1840 GNAANIA
-1847 PNTAAASQANE
+1847 PKTAAASQANE

-1883 DGSNNKADTESA
+1883 DGSKNKADTESA

-1909 AERQGSIFSKALS
+1909 AERQGSIFSKALG

-2075 AGRTIY
+2075 AGRGIY
-2081 KGVKGIGKGIGGSL
+2081 KGVKGIGKGIGGGL

-2341 ASAVDSVLFGVIGP
+2341 ASAVDSVLFGIIGP

-2393 LDSVEEYNDEIYDKD
+2393 LDSIEEYNDEIYDKD

-2516 ANIGFNTYGDSI
+2516 ANIGFNTSGDSI

-2626 SYPHYVTATGYDAST
+2626 SYPHYVTATGYDTST

-2678 YGRGSRGRFGMG
+2678 YGRGKFSQGIRFGRG
-2690 VRLGKGADVPETVW
+2690 IEGNVPIIWNKLQGLGFGDIHTA
-2704 NFLASKGVA
+2704 A
-2713 SVAIAGIMGNMWAES
+2713 IMGNMAIES
-2728 RYNPAANQLDNEPN
+2728 GFDPAISEI
-2742 MNPYKAGVGLCQ
+2742 GGGGGFGLCQ
-2754 WTETRKDTLNSVA
+2754 WDDRKGNLAEYAQRAGKDPSDLDIQLQFIKYELQGSESAAASEFFAETSNIDKATEIFCRKYERPN
-2767 AGMGTTWTDVNAQLT
+2767 M
-2782 HLWNEI
+2782 
-2788 GPGGYYHEHLQAMCK
+2788 
-2803 MNDVAQ
+2803 
-2809 ATQYWFSNFEVGN
+2809 
-2822 PAYAHMDERIAA
+2822 AYANLEGRKQAAREILQSKGTGKVTSIAG
-2834 AQEAFQKQGKGI
+2834 GKS
-2846 KTEGNIKGGSGP
+2846 SGP

-2867 LFDMYNSIKSNLGA
+2867 LFDMYNSIKSNLGS
-2881 VLGIDLGGN
+2881 VLGIDLGGT
-2890 IGGSSGGAVGGVGG
+2890 IGGVAGGAVGGVGG

-2921 VGKKNYGN
+2921 VGKKDYGN
-2929 NGCTAFVNEYLQQAG
+2929 NGCTSFVNEYLQQAG

-3034 IIGYIASGGSGNGA
+3034 IIGYIASGGSGSGA

-3113 KLGMGTEGVPEASS
+3113 KLGMGTEGITEASS

>member
-1 MGLKITN
+1 LGLKITN

-240 KEWSTGRD
+240 KEWNTGRD

-292 IGMISKEMLMG
+292 LGMISKEMLMG

-429 DREKKRR
+429 EREKKRR

-446 GIRNALEED
+446 SIRNALEED

-475 MIPDVEERL
+475 MIPNVEERL

-598 NDFRKGKKLG
+598 NEFRKGKKLG

-653 RSKDAPVDPD
+653 RSKDTVDPD
-663 EVGKTLDEVDI
+663 DVGKTLDEVDI

-679 VFGKDDKGKFD
+679 IFDKGDKSKFGN
-690 SVTNAKGLKG
+690 VTNAKGLKG
-700 KGKAALSNWSTILR
+700 KGKAALSNWYEIFK

-817 LAELVHGKPGMNPL
+817 LAELVRGKPGMNPL

-882 NSDKGAKVGTLD
+882 SSDKGAKVGTLD

-908 AFGSLSVPHT
+908 AFGSLSVPKT

-1083 ATAVFGPGGLLA
+1083 ATAIFGPGGLLA

-1179 NQKVNEKIFGKTYFD
+1179 NQKVNEKIFGKTYYD

-1210 VQEYVKKNIPKIA
+1210 VQDYVKKNMPKIA

-1379 IGSPIRGIGWGLR
+1379 IGTPIRGVGWGLR
-1392 KFNNWGNRGLIK
+1392 KFNNWGNAKIIRRGT
-1404 RGQADHLSANERLNL
+1404 ADHLSARERLNI
-1419 MEGRNYANRERDMAL
+1419 MGTENYANKEFDTHL
-1434 ATASVEDLNT
+1434 ANSSAKDLGELEENLSVLN
-1444 LESSLSI
+1444 SH
-1451 FNSQFKIGGGAERST
+1451 FKIGGGDTRKEVKSVE
-1466 IKRLESKIKKY
+1466 KQLSKY
-1477 LPASAVKKVCQFAY
+1477 MDASSVKKLVRMVF
-1491 DGNTRDA
+1491 DGDMRGA
-1498 AAFISS
+1498 SAFISDLN
-1504 LDIPANDKKAVMNAF
+1504 LDSKSSKAVIDIVTKGIERIAVA
-1519 EKEVEFIQAA
+1519 K
-1529 RGRKKFSK
+1529 GKKKFSD
-1537 EQMKAAQETLK
+1537 EEVAKASEYLK
-1548 KYNID
+1548 KFNIN
-1553 PTDRKSLGIALD
+1553 PADRKSLGVALN
-1565 QVSAERSRAEDAE
+1565 QVRNERDKADTAE
-1578 RLIGKNGE
+1578 RLVGANGE
-1586 KFTTE
+1586 KFTSE
-1591 EAKNV
+1591 EAANV
-1596 AEGMSQTN
+1596 AEGMQTTN
-1604 DILSQIRD
+1604 SLLKEIRD
-1612 ALIKSENGAYD
+1612 ALIKSENGGFDD
-1623 KNYYDDLT
+1623 KYFSDQDKMAVATQSVMAINNID
-1631 RAKDEETVEMFRGE
+1631 AKSQKLIEKNLSHLKITGSKTD
-1645 VDSDSR
+1645 
-1651 RFINQNLGHLD
+1651 FI
-1662 VTGNNASFIMG
+1662 TGNG
-1673 KKNKRKLNALKKLPE
+1673 KKNRQNLKALKAMPKGME
-1688 GTKIDL
+1688 IDL
-1694 DALSKLST
+1694 DVLSKLST
-1702 KTLKRYSQLAMVM
+1702 KTIKRYSQLAMVM
-1715 GPTAIQSIGDPAAL
+1715 GPIAIKSIGDPSAL
-1729 APEKIADG
+1729 APEKLADG
-1737 AFKSLVKIATYLGR
+1737 AFASIVKIATYLSRG
-1751 HDKDFNFKSPLSNY
+1751 DKKFEFTEPISKY
-1765 IGMSA
+1765 IRMPEEKLEFLAMLVG
-1770 EQLKYFEQLIDYG
+1770 YG
-1783 MDPSISSQAADWAW
+1783 MDPSISAKDADWAW
-1797 NNRWQFTNA
+1797 KNRSVFDNGSPNA
-1806 STPDEQVAFTRMIGD
+1806 KVEFA
-1821 ITKSTATNKAAG
+1821 KSFNKPATSNAAG
-1833 SVASTVA
+1833 TAEAAASTVA
-1840 GNVANIT
+1840 GNAANIA

-1909 AERQGSIFSKALS
+1909 AERQGSIFSKALG

-2075 AGRTIY
+2075 AGRAIY

-2207 FVKSGISKVGEVA
+2207 FVKSGINKVGEVA

-2341 ASAVDSVLFGVIGP
+2341 ASAIDSVLFGVIGP

-2393 LDSVEEYNDEIYDKD
+2393 LDSIEEYNDEIYDKD

-2417 AFGGSDSNKKTPAY
+2417 AFGGSDSNKKTPQY

-2516 ANIGFNTYGDSI
+2516 ANIGFNISGDSI

-2559 SSFALSGGYKG
+2559 SNFALSGGYKG

-2690 VRLGKGADVPETVW
+2690 VRFGKGADVPETVW

-3034 IIGYIASGGSGNGA
+3034 IIGYIASGGSGSGA

-3113 KLGMGTEGVPEASS
+3113 KLGMGTDGVSESS
-3127 SDSQEVILLRAIY
+3127 NSDSQEVILLRAIY

>member
-123 SLDITDGDRAVAK
+123 GLDITDGDRAVAK

-292 IGMISKEMLMG
+292 LGMISKEMLMG

-429 DREKKRR
+429 EREKKRR

-475 MIPDVEERL
+475 MIPDVEDKL
-484 WNSKGSFDEVME
+484 WDNKGSFDAVME
-496 AYGDDS
+496 TYGDES

-551 AMMNNRSKNRDGGKS
+551 AMMNNHSKNKGDGKS

-598 NDFRKGKKLG
+598 NEFRKGKKLG

-640 EETYEKVK
+640 EETYAKVK

-679 VFGKDDKGKFD
+679 VFDKGDKSKFGN
-690 SVTNAKGLKG
+690 VTNAKGLKG
-700 KGKAALSNWSTILR
+700 KGKAALSNWYEILK

-817 LAELVHGKPGMNPL
+817 LAELVRGKPGMNPL

-882 NSDKGAKVGTLD
+882 SSDKVAKVGTLD

-1083 ATAVFGPGGLLA
+1083 ATAIFGPGGLLA

-1179 NQKVNEKIFGKTYFD
+1179 NQKVNEKIFGKTYYD

-1466 IKRLESKIKKY
+1466 VKRLESKIKKY

-1529 RGRKKFSK
+1529 RGRKKFSD
-1537 EQMKAAQETLK
+1537 EQMKAAHETLK

-1631 RAKDEETVEMFRGE
+1631 RAKDEETVEMFRDE

-1651 RFINQNLGHLD
+1651 RFVNQNLGHLD

-1806 STPDEQVAFTRMIGD
+1806 STPDEQVTFTRMIGD
-1821 ITKSTATNKAAG
+1821 ITKSTATNKTAA
-1833 SVASTVA
+1833 VAASTVMSNA
-1840 GNVANIT
+1840 ANIA

-1858 IAQTGTSQHK
+1858 IAQTGTHK

-1909 AERQGSIFSKALS
+1909 AERQGSIFSKALG

-2075 AGRTIY
+2075 AGRAIY
-2081 KGVKGIGKGIGGSL
+2081 KGAKGIGKGIGGGL

-2192 KNAVKSSGLFSKAAD
+2192 KNAIKSSGLFSKAAD

-2231 KEILTKGIEKISTYI
+2231 KEILTKGIEKISNYI

-2341 ASAVDSVLFGVIGP
+2341 ASAIDSVLFGVIGP

-2393 LDSVEEYNDEIYDKD
+2393 LDSIEEYNDEIYDKD

-2417 AFGGSDSNKKTPAY
+2417 AFGGSDSNKKTPQY

-2516 ANIGFNTYGDSI
+2516 ANIGFNTSGDSI

-2534 SGCGPVAGANALMA
+2534 SGCGPVAGANALKA
-2548 LGTGTINPAEA
+2548 LGAGTINPAEA

-2690 VRLGKGADVPETVW
+2690 VRFGKGADVPETVW

-2728 RYNPAANQLDNEPN
+2728 RYNPSANQLDNEPN
-2742 MNPYKAGVGLCQ
+2742 MNPYQAGVGLCQ

-2803 MNDVAQ
+2803 MSDVAQ

-2890 IGGSSGGAVGGVGG
+2890 IGGAASSGGVGG
-2904 AVGGGN
+2904 AIGGGN
-2910 TKAASNWADSI
+2910 TKAASDWANSM
-2921 VGKKNYGN
+2921 VGQQGYGN
-2929 NGCTAFVNEYLQQAG
+2929 NGCTTFVNKYLEKAG
-2944 QSTIDLNCDNAYL
+2944 VNQIDMYVPNAETKA
-2957 NSKNN
+2957 KNQ
-2962 GQPYAWKPGK
+2962 GQPYAFKTAAQG
-2972 DNGVEGDVALINT
+2972 GSEGDVVLLNT
-2985 AEDGS
+2985 LTGDAEA
-2990 FPDGVPKPDHAV
+2990 DHVV
-3002 IADGR
+3002 IADGK
-3007 GGYWGYSASQRN
+3007 GGYWGNSSSRN
-3019 TVHGKMTDWGDGGSN
+3019 KIVKGN
-3034 IIGYIASGGSGNGA
+3034 IANDFGADEINGYIATGGGNGA
-3048 QLSGDATM
+3048 SNVPSGQATR
-3056 SQTDMMKASSDDYGL
+3056 SQSEIVSDSTTDMGT
-3071 GKNGLRFGR
+3071 GKNFRFGR
-3080 AKGVSKEVQ
+3080 AKGVPKQTQVAIEGMDAFRAQKETV
-3089 MAVEGRQNIE
+3089 
-3099 AGFKMAKDQARQAA
+3099 KDQVS
-3113 KLGMGTEGVPEASS
+3113 LGRGTVDLSQSS
-3127 SDSQEVILLRAIY
+3127 NDDSQEVILLRAIY

>member
-240 KEWSTGRD
+240 KEWNTGRD

-292 IGMISKEMLMG
+292 LGMISKEMLMG

-386 DGMTRKSIVEV
+386 DGITRKSIVEV

-429 DREKKRR
+429 EREKKRR

-551 AMMNNRSKNRDGGKS
+551 AMMNNRSKNRGEGKS
-566 AIIANNEMMSKAMA
+566 AIQANNEMMSKAMA

-598 NDFRKGKKLG
+598 NEFRKGKKLG

-679 VFGKDDKGKFD
+679 VFDKGDKSKFGN
-690 SVTNAKGLKG
+690 VTNAKGLKG
-700 KGKAALSNWSTILR
+700 KGKAALSNWYEILK

-817 LAELVHGKPGMNPL
+817 LAELVRGKPGMNPL

-849 LNPKDQ
+849 LDPEDQ
-855 LKDIAAGYAD
+855 LKDIAAGYQA
-865 AFNQSS
+865 AFDQSS
-871 AFKQPKPKSTT
+871 ASKQPKFKPVSS
-882 NSDKGAKVGTLD
+882 NKGAPLSTGTQLEI
-894 DALAIYKANKEKGY
+894 LAKRAFNHRDGY
-908 AFGSLSVPHT
+908 AFGSLSVPQT

-1021 GQAAKATVSAAW
+1021 GQAANAFVSSAW
-1033 ETGLNKVEDYAKTID
+1033 NTGLDKIEDYSKTID
-1048 PEVGKALTSD
+1048 PEVGKALSSD

-1083 ATAVFGPGGLLA
+1083 ATAIFGPGGLLA

-1179 NQKVNEKIFGKTYFD
+1179 NQKVNEKIFGKTYYD

-1329 KYGMFNI
+1329 KYGLFNI

-1342 GPFSMLIGKQVN
+1342 GPFSMLIGKQIN

-1367 TFGGIGDLAKFA
+1367 TFTGIGDLAKFA
-1379 IGSPIRGIGWGLR
+1379 IGTPIRGVGAGLR
-1392 KFNNWGNRGLIK
+1392 KFNNWGNAKLIRRGT
-1404 RGQADHLSANERLNL
+1404 ADHLSARERLNI
-1419 MEGRNYANRERDMAL
+1419 MGNKDYANKEFDTHL
-1434 ATASVEDLNT
+1434 ANSSAKDLGE
-1444 LESSLSI
+1444 LEENLSI
-1451 FNSQFKIGGGAERST
+1451 LNSQFKIGGGDTRKEVKSVE
-1466 IKRLESKIKKY
+1466 KQLSKY
-1477 LPASAVKKVCQFAY
+1477 MDASSVKKLVRMVF
-1491 DGNTRDA
+1491 DGDMRGA
-1498 AAFISS
+1498 SAFISDLN
-1504 LDIPANDKKAVMNAF
+1504 LDSKSSKAVIEIVTKGIERIAVA
-1519 EKEVEFIQAA
+1519 K
-1529 RGRKKFSK
+1529 GKKKFSD
-1537 EQMKAAQETLK
+1537 EEVAKASEYLK
-1548 KYNID
+1548 KFNIN
-1553 PTDRKSLGIALD
+1553 PADRKSLGVALN
-1565 QVSAERSRAEDAE
+1565 QVRNERDKADTAE
-1578 RLIGKNGE
+1578 RLVGANGE
-1586 KFTTE
+1586 KFTSE
-1591 EAKNV
+1591 EAANV
-1596 AEGMSQTN
+1596 AEGMQTTN
-1604 DILSQIRD
+1604 NLLKEIRD
-1612 ALIKSENGAYD
+1612 ALIKSENGGFDD
-1623 KNYYDDLT
+1623 KYFSDQDKMAVATQSVMAINNID
-1631 RAKDEETVEMFRGE
+1631 AKSQKLIEKNLSHLKITGSKTD
-1645 VDSDSR
+1645 
-1651 RFINQNLGHLD
+1651 FI
-1662 VTGNNASFIMG
+1662 TGNG
-1673 KKNKRKLNALKKLPE
+1673 KKNRQNLKALKAMPKGME
-1688 GTKIDL
+1688 IDL
-1694 DALSKLST
+1694 DVLSKLST
-1702 KTLKRYSQLAMVM
+1702 KTIKRYSQLAMVM
-1715 GPTAIQSIGDPAAL
+1715 GPIAIKSIGDPSAL
-1729 APEKIADG
+1729 APEKLADG
-1737 AFKSLVKIATYLGR
+1737 AFASIVKIATYLSRG
-1751 HDKDFNFKSPLSNY
+1751 DKKFEFTEPISKY
-1765 IGMSA
+1765 IRMPEDKLEFLAMLVG
-1770 EQLKYFEQLIDYG
+1770 YG
-1783 MDPSISSQAADWAW
+1783 MDPSISAKDADWAW
-1797 NNRWQFTNA
+1797 KNRSVFDNGSPNA
-1806 STPDEQVAFTRMIGD
+1806 KVEFA
-1821 ITKSTATNKAAG
+1821 KSFNKAAT
-1833 SVASTVA
+1833 SNAASTAEAAATTVA
-1840 GNVANIT
+1840 GNAANIA
-1847 PNTAAASQANE
+1847 PKTAAASQANE
-1858 IAQTGTSQHK
+1858 IAQTGGHK

-1909 AERQGSIFSKALS
+1909 AERQGSIFSKALG

-2038 VFNPDGTP
+2038 VYNPDGTP

-2075 AGRTIY
+2075 AGRAIY
-2081 KGVKGIGKGIGGSL
+2081 KGVKGIGKGIGGGL

-2274 AKLLAKAGTYVG
+2274 AKLLAKAGGYLGATVL
-2286 VTAIT
+2286 T
-2291 AGIGGIVIGIITALD
+2291 AGFAGVVIGIITALD

-2516 ANIGFNTYGDSI
+2516 ANIGFNTSGDSI

-2653 DNATYN
+2653 DNTTYN

-2678 YGRGSRGRFGMG
+2678 YGRGKFSQGIRFGRG
-2690 VRLGKGADVPETVW
+2690 IEGNVPIIWNKLQGLGFGDIHTA
-2704 NFLASKGVA
+2704 A
-2713 SVAIAGIMGNMWAES
+2713 IMGNMAIES
-2728 RYNPAANQLDNEPN
+2728 GFDPAISEI
-2742 MNPYKAGVGLCQ
+2742 GGGGGFGLCQ
-2754 WTETRKDTLNSVA
+2754 WDDRKDSLADYAQRAGKDPSDLDIQLQFIKYELQGSESA
-2767 AGMGTTWTDVNAQLT
+2767 AASEFFAETSNIDKAT
-2782 HLWNEI
+2782 EI
-2788 GPGGYYHEHLQAMCK
+2788 FCRKYERPNM
-2803 MNDVAQ
+2803 
-2809 ATQYWFSNFEVGN
+2809 
-2822 PAYAHMDERIAA
+2822 AYANLEGRKQAAREILQSKGTGKVTSIAG
-2834 AQEAFQKQGKGI
+2834 GKSS
-2846 KTEGNIKGGSGP
+2846 GS

-2890 IGGSSGGAVGGVGG
+2890 IGGSSGAVGGVGG

-2921 VGKKNYGN
+2921 VGKKDYGN
-2929 NGCTAFVNEYLQQAG
+2929 NGCTSFVNEYLQQAG

-3048 QLSGDATM
+3048 QLSGSATM

-3113 KLGMGTEGVPEASS
+3113 KLGMGTEGITETSS

>member
-123 SLDITDGDRAVAK
+123 GLDITDGDRAVAK

-240 KEWSTGRD
+240 KEWNTGRD

-292 IGMISKEMLMG
+292 LGMISKEMLMG

-429 DREKKRR
+429 EREKKRR

-475 MIPDVEERL
+475 LIPDVEERL

-653 RSKDAPVDPD
+653 RSKDTVDPD

-679 VFGKDDKGKFD
+679 VFDKGDKSKFGN
-690 SVTNAKGLKG
+690 VTNAKGLKG
-700 KGKAALSNWSTILR
+700 KGKAALSNWYEILK

-817 LAELVHGKPGMNPL
+817 LAELVRGKPGMNPL

-849 LNPKDQ
+849 LDPEDQ
-855 LKDIAAGYAD
+855 LKDIAAGYQA

-908 AFGSLSVPHT
+908 AFGSLSVPQT

-933 LNPFNPDIDKADR
+933 LNPFNPDLDKADR

-1021 GQAAKATVSAAW
+1021 GQAANAFVSSAW
-1033 ETGLNKVEDYAKTID
+1033 NTGLDKVEDYSKTID
-1048 PEVGKALTSD
+1048 PEVGKALSSD

-1083 ATAVFGPGGLLA
+1083 ATAIFGPGGLLA

-1112 KNFLFGKEMADGSRE
+1112 KNFLFGKEISDGSRE

-1179 NQKVNEKIFGKTYFD
+1179 NQKVNEKIFGKTYYD

-1361 GRILGT
+1361 GKILGT

-1466 IKRLESKIKKY
+1466 VKRLESKIKKY

-1529 RGRKKFSK
+1529 RGRKKFSD
-1537 EQMKAAQETLK
+1537 EQMKAAHETLK

-1651 RFINQNLGHLD
+1651 RFVNQNLGHLD

-1833 SVASTVA
+1833 AAASTVA
-1840 GNVANIT
+1840 GNAANIA
-1847 PNTAAASQANE
+1847 PNTTAASQANE
-1858 IAQTGTSQHK
+1858 IAQTGTHK
-1868 ERSVDADG
+1868 QRSVDSDG

-1883 DGSNNKADTESA
+1883 DGSENKADTESA

-1909 AERQGSIFSKALS
+1909 AERQGSIFSKALG

-2075 AGRTIY
+2075 AGRAIY
-2081 KGVKGIGKGIGGSL
+2081 KGVKGIGKGIGGGL

-2165 KEGLSKIGWAI
+2165 KEGLAKIGWAI

-2326 DEQPPNDDVKWVAGL
+2326 DEQPPSDDVKWVAGL
-2341 ASAVDSVLFGVIGP
+2341 ASAIDSVLFGVIGP

-2393 LDSVEEYNDEIYDKD
+2393 LDSIEEYNDEIYDKD

-2516 ANIGFNTYGDSI
+2516 ANIGFNISGDSI

-2690 VRLGKGADVPETVW
+2690 VRFGKGADVPETVW

-2728 RYNPAANQLDNEPN
+2728 RYNPSANQLDNEPN

-2803 MNDVAQ
+2803 MSDVAQ

-2890 IGGSSGGAVGGVGG
+2890 IGGSSGAVGGVGG

-3034 IIGYIASGGSGNGA
+3034 IIGYIASGGSGSGA

-3113 KLGMGTEGVPEASS
+3113 KLGMGTEGITEASS

>member
-123 SLDITDGDRAVAK
+123 GLDITDGDRAVAK

-292 IGMISKEMLMG
+292 LGMISKEMLMG

-429 DREKKRR
+429 EREKKRR

-455 IKRIAKSKKL
+455 IKKIAKSKKL

-475 MIPDVEERL
+475 LIPDVEERL

-598 NDFRKGKKLG
+598 NEFRKGKKLG

-648 ASNPS
+648 ASTPS
-653 RSKDAPVDPD
+653 RSKDTVDPD
-663 EVGKTLDEVDI
+663 DVGKTLDEVDI
-674 NKLGS
+674 NKLSS

-700 KGKAALSNWSTILR
+700 KGKAALSNWYEILK

-817 LAELVHGKPGMNPL
+817 LAELVRGKPGMNPL

-855 LKDIAAGYAD
+855 LKDIEAGYQA
-865 AFNQSS
+865 AFDQSS
-871 AFKQPKPKSTT
+871 ASKQPKPKSTT

-908 AFGSLSVPHT
+908 AFGSLSVPRT

-933 LNPFNPDIDKADR
+933 LNPFNPDLDKADR

-1048 PEVGKALTSD
+1048 PEVGKALSSD

-1083 ATAVFGPGGLLA
+1083 ATAIFGPGGLLA

-1179 NQKVNEKIFGKTYFD
+1179 NQKVNEKIFGKTYYD

-1270 EREGGLVGALKDY
+1270 EREGGLVGALKDN
-1283 VVNPLRRFG
+1283 VVDPLRRFG

-1329 KYGMFNI
+1329 KYGLFNI

-1379 IGSPIRGIGWGLR
+1379 IGSPIRGFGWGLR
-1392 KFNNWGNRGLIK
+1392 KINNWGNAKIISKGT
-1404 RGQADHLSANERLNL
+1404 ADHLSARERLNI
-1419 MEGRNYANRERDMAL
+1419 MGNKDYANKEFDTHL
-1434 ATASVEDLNT
+1434 ANSSAKDLGE
-1444 LESSLSI
+1444 LEENLNI
-1451 FNSQFKIGGGAERST
+1451 LNSQFKIGGGDTRKEVKSVE
-1466 IKRLESKIKKY
+1466 KQLSKY
-1477 LPASAVKKVCQFAY
+1477 MDASSVKKLVRMVF
-1491 DGNTRDA
+1491 DGDMRGA
-1498 AAFISS
+1498 SAFISDLN
-1504 LDIPANDKKAVMNAF
+1504 LDSKSS
-1519 EKEVEFIQAA
+1519 KEVISIVEKGIERIAVAKGKKKYSEVAVEDAA
-1529 RGRKKFSK
+1529 DYLKKF
-1537 EQMKAAQETLK
+1537 
-1548 KYNID
+1548 NID
-1553 PTDRKSLGIALD
+1553 PADRKSLGVALN
-1565 QVSAERSRAEDAE
+1565 QVRNERDRADTAE
-1578 RLIGKNGE
+1578 RLVGANGE
-1586 KFTTE
+1586 KFTSE
-1591 EAKNV
+1591 EAANV
-1596 AEGMSQTN
+1596 AEGMQYTN
-1604 DILSQIRD
+1604 NILSEIRD
-1612 ALIKSENGAYD
+1612 FLVKNDNGVYDHLHYTDQEKMGVATQSVMAINNIDAKSQKLIE
-1623 KNYYDDLT
+1623 KNLSHLKITGTKTD
-1631 RAKDEETVEMFRGE
+1631 
-1645 VDSDSR
+1645 
-1651 RFINQNLGHLD
+1651 FI
-1662 VTGNNASFIMG
+1662 TGNG
-1673 KKNKRKLNALKKLPE
+1673 KKNRQNLKALKAMPKGME
-1688 GTKIDL
+1688 IDL
-1694 DALSKLST
+1694 DVLSNLST
-1702 KTLKRYSQLAMVM
+1702 KTIKRYSQLAMVM
-1715 GPTAIQSIGDPAAL
+1715 GPIAIKSIGDPSAL
-1729 APEKIADG
+1729 APEKLADG
-1737 AFKSLVKIATYLGR
+1737 AFVSIVKIATYLSRG
-1751 HDKDFNFKSPLSNY
+1751 DKKFEFTEPISKY
-1765 IGMSA
+1765 IRMPEDKLEFLAMLVG
-1770 EQLKYFEQLIDYG
+1770 YG
-1783 MDPSISSQAADWAW
+1783 MDPSISAKDADWAW
-1797 NNRWQFTNA
+1797 KNRSVFDNGSPNA
-1806 STPDEQVAFTRMIGD
+1806 KVEFA
-1821 ITKSTATNKAAG
+1821 KSFNKPATSNAAG
-1833 SVASTVA
+1833 TAEAAASTVA
-1840 GNVANIT
+1840 GNAANIA

-1858 IAQTGTSQHK
+1858 IAQTGTHK

-1883 DGSNNKADTESA
+1883 DGSKNKADTESA

-1909 AERQGSIFSKALS
+1909 AERQGSIFSKALG

-2038 VFNPDGTP
+2038 VYNPDGTP

-2075 AGRTIY
+2075 AGRGIY
-2081 KGVKGIGKGIGGSL
+2081 KGVKGIGKGIGGGL

-2417 AFGGSDSNKKTPAY
+2417 AFGSSDSNKKTPAY

-2511 KDPRY
+2511 KDPQY
-2516 ANIGFNTYGDSI
+2516 ANIGFNTSGDSI

-2626 SYPHYVTATGYDAST
+2626 SYPHYVTATGYDTST

-2678 YGRGSRGRFGMG
+2678 YGRGKFSQGIRFGRG
-2690 VRLGKGADVPETVW
+2690 IEGNVPIIWNKLQGLGFGDIHTA
-2704 NFLASKGVA
+2704 A
-2713 SVAIAGIMGNMWAES
+2713 IMGNMAIES
-2728 RYNPAANQLDNEPN
+2728 GFDPAISEI
-2742 MNPYKAGVGLCQ
+2742 GGGGGFGLCQ
-2754 WTETRKDTLNSVA
+2754 WDDRKGNLAEYAQRAGKDPSDLDIQLQFIKYELQGSESAAASEFFAETSNIDKATEIFCRKYERPN
-2767 AGMGTTWTDVNAQLT
+2767 M
-2782 HLWNEI
+2782 
-2788 GPGGYYHEHLQAMCK
+2788 
-2803 MNDVAQ
+2803 
-2809 ATQYWFSNFEVGN
+2809 
-2822 PAYAHMDERIAA
+2822 AYANLEGRKQAAREILQSKGTGKVTSIAG
-2834 AQEAFQKQGKGI
+2834 GKS
-2846 KTEGNIKGGSGP
+2846 SGP

-2890 IGGSSGGAVGGVGG
+2890 IGGSSGAVGGVGG

-2921 VGKKNYGN
+2921 VGKKDYGN
-2929 NGCTAFVNEYLQQAG
+2929 NGCTSFVNEYLQQAG

-3034 IIGYIASGGSGNGA
+3034 IIGYIASGGSGSGA
-3048 QLSGDATM
+3048 QLSGSATM

-3113 KLGMGTEGVPEASS
+3113 KLGMGAEGVTEASS